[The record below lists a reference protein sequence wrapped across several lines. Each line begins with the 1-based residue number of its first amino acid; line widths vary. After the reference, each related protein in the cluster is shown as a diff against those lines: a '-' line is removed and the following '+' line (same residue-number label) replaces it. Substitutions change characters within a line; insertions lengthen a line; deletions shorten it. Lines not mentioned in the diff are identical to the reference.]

1 MSRSATVAIMPRPKE
16 FDREVVLA
24 TAREV
29 FWRQGYK
36 ATSTEDLRLAM
47 RIGRQSFYDTFGSK
61 KQLYLE
67 VLRRYN
73 ADGLQA
79 FASELQTTASPL
91 AALRS
96 ILLSF
101 SRQNPHQRAL
111 GCMGVAAMCEFGV
124 GDPEIAGIGKASVSR
139 LEALLERLL
148 RDAKARGEAR
158 ASLRERAA
166 ARHLSATVL
175 GLKVMSKAG
184 ATTEAL
190 RDVAV
195 AALESIAP
203 YDSRHAARTR
213 Q

>member
-1 MSRSATVAIMPRPKE
+1 MPRPKE

-47 RIGRQSFYDTFGSK
+47 SIGRQSFYDTFGSK

-79 FASELQTTASPL
+79 FASTLPTTASPL
-91 AALRS
+91 AALLS

-101 SRQNPHQRAL
+101 SKPHPHQL
-111 GCMGVAAMCEFGV
+111 
-124 GDPEIAGIGKASVSR
+124 
-139 LEALLERLL
+139 
-148 RDAKARGEAR
+148 
-158 ASLRERAA
+158 
-166 ARHLSATVL
+166 
-175 GLKVMSKAG
+175 
-184 ATTEAL
+184 AL
-190 RDVAV
+190 RCIRVGAKC
-195 AALESIAP
+195 
-203 YDSRHAARTR
+203 
-213 Q
+213 